1 MKYTIFGFRQIEAVK
16 MDLTNDDLLLLRW
29 FVDFKECGKMD
40 RKYIKDMNNMGYWV
54 NYTNV
59 INELPIIFKSKS
71 MEANKKKL
79 QRMLAG
85 NLSKVI
91 TRDFEASQP
100 TEYVDGKPVYR
111 GGKMYIALI
120 PETYDLLINGSGQD
134 CTEGSGQDCTE
145 GLDNVDHANSS
156 TINSSTNDSST
167 RKIREGEP
175 SFPVLSDATKSDVI
189 SLEDKNDMKDK
200 PTPAIIPNECINDL
214 DKFFIG
220 RLKKERAFYGINF
233 DKEPYYNAFADAL
246 FKTQLQDSVE
256 VLTMTQYP
264 YFIKTLKN
272 MIEPLE
278 TERKLLGW

>member
-40 RKYIKDMNNMGYWV
+40 RKYNEDRNNMGYWV

-111 GGKMYIALI
+111 GGKMYLALI

-134 CTEGSGQDCTE
+134 CIGGSSQDCIG

-233 DKEPYYNAFADAL
+233 DKEPYYDAFADAL
-246 FKTQLQDSVE
+246 LKTQLQDSVE